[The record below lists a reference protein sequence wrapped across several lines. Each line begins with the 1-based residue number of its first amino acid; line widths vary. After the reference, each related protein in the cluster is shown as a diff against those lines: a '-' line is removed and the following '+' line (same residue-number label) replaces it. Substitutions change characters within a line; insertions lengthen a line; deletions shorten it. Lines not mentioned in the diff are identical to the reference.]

1 MKIIVMDSANV
12 RIEVLNV
19 PDHMIEED
27 IEQFLVEHNYSLNN
41 ISWMAAPID
50 VEHNYSLNNISW
62 MAAPID
68 FVPVQFHEYGI
79 CHSDGEELHFVR
91 QGKLKD
97 FSIYDS
103 VQEVKH
109 HEQEQLAEKL
119 RLRGEKVDD
128 GYEWHFEGECPIVA
142 AYDYDEP
149 CDVVILSVRV
159 DKDGYFTIIGDEK
172 NDRGNE
178 HEIEVDDVFAGHLD
192 YITSEIG

>member
-1 MKIIVMDSANV
+1 MDCANV

-19 PDHMIEED
+19 PDHMLED
-27 IEQFLVEHNYSLNN
+27 DTEQFLVEHGYSLNN

-50 VEHNYSLNNISW
+50 Y
-62 MAAPID
+62 
-68 FVPVQFHEYGI
+68 VPVQFHDYGTI
-79 CHSDGEELHFVR
+79 AGSGEEIHVR
-91 QGKLKD
+91 RDAKLKD

-109 HEQEQLAEKL
+109 REQEELAETL
-119 RLRGEKVDD
+119 RLHGDKVDD
-128 GYEWHFEGECPIVA
+128 GYEWHFEGECHIVA

-159 DKDGYFTIIGDEK
+159 DKDGYFTIIGDKK

-178 HEIEVDDVFAGHLD
+178 HEIEVDEIFAGHLD
-192 YITSEIG
+192 YIISEIGK

>member
-1 MKIIVMDSANV
+1 MKIIVMDSANL
-12 RIEVLNV
+12 RIDVLNV

-27 IEQFLVEHNYSLNN
+27 IEQFLAEH
-41 ISWMAAPID
+41 D
-50 VEHNYSLNNISW
+50 YSLNNISW

-68 FVPVQFHEYGI
+68 FVPVQFHDYGI
-79 CHSDGEELHFVR
+79 CQADGEEIHVTR
-91 QGKLKD
+91 QARLKD

-103 VQEVKH
+103 VKEVKNR
-109 HEQEQLAEKL
+109 EQEELAAAL
-119 RLRGEKVDD
+119 RLYGEKVDD

-159 DKDGYFTIIGDEK
+159 DEDGYFTIIGDEK

-178 HEIEVDDVFAGHLD
+178 HEIEIDEVFAGHLD
-192 YITSEIG
+192 YLTSAIGK

>member
-27 IEQFLVEHNYSLNN
+27 IEQFLAEH
-41 ISWMAAPID
+41 D
-50 VEHNYSLNNISW
+50 YSLNNISW

-109 HEQEQLAEKL
+109 REQEELAERLK
-119 RLRGEKVDD
+119 LRGEKVDD
-128 GYEWHFEGECPIVA
+128 GYEWRSPGGGNGCPLQ
-142 AYDYDEP
+142 YSR
-149 CDVVILSVRV
+149 L
-159 DKDGYFTIIGDEK
+159 GYTM
-172 NDRGNE
+172 DRGTWRAISQFSSVTPLYLTLYDHMDCSTPGFPAHHQLPE
-178 HEIEVDDVFAGHLD
+178 LAQIHVH
-192 YITSEIG
+192 

>member
-1 MKIIVMDSANV
+1 MLSQDCDN
-12 RIEVLNV
+12 IEVLNV

-27 IEQFLVEHNYSLNN
+27 IEQFLAEH
-41 ISWMAAPID
+41 D
-50 VEHNYSLNNISW
+50 YSLNNISW

-109 HEQEQLAEKL
+109 REQEELAEKL
-119 RLRGEKVDD
+119 RLRGEK
-128 GYEWHFEGECPIVA
+128 
-142 AYDYDEP
+142 
-149 CDVVILSVRV
+149 
-159 DKDGYFTIIGDEK
+159 
-172 NDRGNE
+172 
-178 HEIEVDDVFAGHLD
+178 HEIDIDEIFAGHLD
-192 YITSEIG
+192 FIISEIGK

>member
-1 MKIIVMDSANV
+1 MHI
-12 RIEVLNV
+12 
-19 PDHMIEED
+19 
-27 IEQFLVEHNYSLNN
+27 
-41 ISWMAAPID
+41 
-50 VEHNYSLNNISW
+50 
-62 MAAPID
+62 
-68 FVPVQFHEYGI
+68 
-79 CHSDGEELHFVR
+79 VR

-109 HEQEQLAEKL
+109 REQEELAEKL

-142 AYDYDEP
+142 AYDYDET

-178 HEIEVDDVFAGHLD
+178 HEIDIDEIFAGHLD
-192 YITSEIG
+192 FIISEIGK

>member
-27 IEQFLVEHNYSLNN
+27 IEQFLAEH
-41 ISWMAAPID
+41 D
-50 VEHNYSLNNISW
+50 YSLNNISW

-79 CHSDGEELHFVR
+79 CHSDGEELHFER

-109 HEQEQLAEKL
+109 REQEELAAALKL
-119 RLRGEKVDD
+119 HGEKVDD

-159 DKDGYFTIIGDEK
+159 NRYGKLIIIGDEK

-178 HEIEVDDVFAGHLD
+178 HKIEADDIFAGQMSF
-192 YITSEIG
+192 ITSEIGG

>member
-27 IEQFLVEHNYSLNN
+27 IEQFL
-41 ISWMAAPID
+41 A
-50 VEHNYSLNNISW
+50 ISW

-68 FVPVQFHEYGI
+68 FVPVLFHEYGI
-79 CHSDGEELHFVR
+79 CHSDGAELHFTR
-91 QGKLKD
+91 EGKLKD

-109 HEQEQLAEKL
+109 REQEALAEAL
-119 RLRGEKVDD
+119 RLRGDKVED

-159 DKDGYFTIIGDEK
+159 DNDGYFTIIGDEK

-178 HEIEVDDVFAGHLD
+178 HEIEVDEIFAGHID
-192 YITSEIG
+192 FIISEIGK

>member
-19 PDHMIEED
+19 PDHMIDED
-27 IEQFLVEHNYSLNN
+27 IEQFLAEH
-41 ISWMAAPID
+41 D
-50 VEHNYSLNNISW
+50 YSLNNISW

-91 QGKLKD
+91 DGKLKD

-109 HEQEQLAEKL
+109 REQKELAERL
-119 RLRGEKVDD
+119 RLRGEMVDD
-128 GYEWHFEGECPIVA
+128 GFEWHFEGECPIVA
-142 AYDYDEP
+142 AYDYEEP

-159 DKDGYFTIIGDEK
+159 DKDGDFTIIGDEK
-172 NDRGNE
+172 NDRSFE
-178 HEIEVDDVFAGHLD
+178 HEIDIDEIFAGHID
-192 YITSEIG
+192 FIIAEIGK

>member
-19 PDHMIEED
+19 PDHMLEED
-27 IEQFLVEHNYSLNN
+27 VEALL
-41 ISWMAAPID
+41 A
-50 VEHNYSLNNISW
+50 EHNYSLNNISW

-97 FSIYDS
+97 SSIYDS
-103 VQEVKH
+103 VQEVKRR
-109 HEQEQLAEKL
+109 EQEQLAEKL

-128 GYEWHFEGECPIVA
+128 GHEWHFEGECPIVA

-159 DKDGYFTIIGDEK
+159 DNDGYFTIIGDEK

-178 HEIEVDDVFAGHLD
+178 HEIDVDEIFAGHID
-192 YITSEIG
+192 FIISEIGK

>member
-19 PDHMIEED
+19 PDHMIAED
-27 IEQFLVEHNYSLNN
+27 IEQFLAEHDYSLG
-41 ISWMAAPID
+41 
-50 VEHNYSLNNISW
+50 NISW

-68 FVPVQFHEYGI
+68 FVPVQFHDYGI
-79 CHSDGEELHFVR
+79 CQTSGEEMHVTR
-91 QGKLKD
+91 QARLKD

-103 VQEVKH
+103 VKEVKLR
-109 HEQEQLAEKL
+109 EQDELAYAL
-119 RLRGEKVDD
+119 RLYGEKVDD
-128 GYEWHFEGECPIVA
+128 SYEWHFEGECPIVA

-178 HEIEVDDVFAGHLD
+178 HEIEVDEIFAGHLD
-192 YITSEIG
+192 YIISEIGK